1 MTELLTTV
9 IGTYPLDNYK
19 ALPGQPR
26 MLSGEE
32 AICRAVEDQIAA
44 GVKLISDG
52 EVRSE
57 MVGLFASKLPGYY
70 LRKGEAGGRQMGGW
84 HLNRRV
90 EPSPEPITVTDYL
103 YARKIAGDRAEVKG
117 IITGA
122 TTMAMSTTLDPEAPY
137 KHNLDPELILDIARA
152 LAEEA
157 KALRAAGC
165 RVIQVDEPVMAY
177 GADVALAILA
187 DSIIWREAEF
197 PVLHCCGDTRNVF
210 VQLLAAPIAAL
221 EVEGKYIPD
230 IPVANHALLQAKGMK
245 IGYGCINTASN
256 DVESVEHL
264 VEQIRIGVNQ
274 LGVENMWA
282 NPDCGMRLRKREA
295 ALAKM
300 KNMCEA
306 ARVVAEEG

>member
-1 MTELLTTV
+1 MTDLLTTV
-9 IGTYPLDNYK
+9 IGTYPLDNYN
-19 ALPGQPR
+19 APAAQPR
-26 MLSGEE
+26 MLSGED
-32 AICRAVEDQIAA
+32 AIRRAVEDQIAA

-57 MVGLFASKLPGYY
+57 MVGLFASKLPGYHM
-70 LRKGEAGGRQMGGW
+70 RKGEAGGRQMGGW
-84 HLNRRV
+84 HLSQRV
-90 EPSPEPITVTDYL
+90 EPSREPITVGDYL
-103 YARKIAGDRAEVKG
+103 FAKKIAGDRAQVKG

-177 GADVALAILA
+177 GADVSLAILA
-187 DSIIWREAEF
+187 GALIWKEAEI

-210 VQLLAAPIAAL
+210 VQLLAAPIATL
-221 EVEGKYIPD
+221 EVEGKYVPD
-230 IPVANHALLQAKGMK
+230 IPLANHTLLQAKGMK

-256 DVESVEHL
+256 EVESVEQL
-264 VEQIRIGVNQ
+264 VNQIRIGANQ
-274 LGVENMWA
+274 LGIENMWV
-282 NPDCGMRLRKREA
+282 NPDCGMRLRKRDA
-295 ALAKM
+295 AFAKLQ
-300 KNMCEA
+300 NMCAA
-306 ARVVAEEG
+306 ARIVAEEG

>member
-1 MTELLTTV
+1 MPDLLTTV
-9 IGTYPLDNYK
+9 IGTYPLDNYN
-19 ALPGQPR
+19 AAPGQPR

-32 AICRAVEDQIAA
+32 AIRRAVEDQIAA

-57 MVGLFASKLPGYY
+57 MIGLFASKLPGFYM
-70 LRKGEAGGRQMGGW
+70 RKGEAGGRQMGGW
-84 HLNRRV
+84 HLNKRV
-90 EPSPEPITVTDYL
+90 EPASGPITVEDYL
-103 YARKIAGDRAEVKG
+103 FAKQLAGDRAEVKG

-157 KALRAAGC
+157 KALRQAGC

-177 GADVALAILA
+177 GADVAVAIVA
-187 DSIIWREAEF
+187 DSLIWKEAEF
-197 PVLHCCGDTRNVF
+197 PALHCCGDTRSVF
-210 VQLLAAPIAAL
+210 VQLLAAPISAL
-221 EVEGKYIPD
+221 EVEGKYVPD
-230 IPVANHALLQAKGMK
+230 IPLANHALLQAKGIK
-245 IGYGCINTASN
+245 IGYGCLNSASN

-264 VEQIRIGVNQ
+264 TRQIRLGADQ
-274 LGVENMWA
+274 LGLENMWV
-282 NPDCGMRLRKREA
+282 NPDCGMRLRKRDA
-295 ALAKM
+295 AFAKL

-306 ARVVAEEG
+306 ARNVGEQG

>member
-1 MTELLTTV
+1 MAELLTTV
-9 IGTYPLDNYK
+9 IGTYPLDNYN
-19 ALPGQPR
+19 AAPGQPR
-26 MLSGEE
+26 MLSGED
-32 AICRAVEDQIAA
+32 AIRRAVEDQISA

-57 MVGLFASKLPGYY
+57 MIGLFASKLPGYY
-70 LRKGEAGGRQMGGW
+70 MRKGEAGGRQMGGW
-84 HLNRRV
+84 HLNKRV
-90 EPSPEPITVTDYL
+90 EPAAGPITVEDYL
-103 YARKIAGDRAEVKG
+103 YAKRLAGDRAEVKG

-137 KHNLDPELILDIARA
+137 KHNLDPELILDIGRA

-157 KALRAAGC
+157 KALRRAGC

-177 GADVALAILA
+177 GADVALAIVA
-187 DSIIWREAEF
+187 DSMIWKEAEF
-197 PVLHCCGDTRNVF
+197 PVLHCCGDTRGVF

-221 EVEGKYIPD
+221 EVEGKYVPD
-230 IPVANHALLQAKGMK
+230 IPLANHSLLQAKEMK
-245 IGYGCINTASN
+245 LGYGCLNSASN

-264 VEQIRIGVNQ
+264 VQQIRLGAEQ
-274 LGVENMWA
+274 LGLENMWV

-295 ALAKM
+295 AFAKL

-306 ARVVAEEG
+306 ARIVSEEG

>member
-1 MTELLTTV
+1 MPDLLTTV
-9 IGTYPLDNYK
+9 IGTYPLDNYN
-19 ALPGQPR
+19 AAPGQPR

-32 AICRAVEDQIAA
+32 AIRRAVEDQIAA

-57 MVGLFASKLPGYY
+57 MIGLFASKLPGFYM
-70 LRKGEAGGRQMGGW
+70 RKGEAGGRQMGGW
-84 HLNRRV
+84 HLNKRV
-90 EPSPEPITVTDYL
+90 EPASGPITVADYL
-103 YARKIAGDRAEVKG
+103 YAKQLAGDRAEVKG

-157 KALRAAGC
+157 KALRQAGC

-177 GADVALAILA
+177 GADVAVAIVA
-187 DSIIWREAEF
+187 DSLIWKEAEF
-197 PVLHCCGDTRNVF
+197 PALHCCGDTRNVF
-210 VQLLAAPIAAL
+210 VQLLAAPISAL
-221 EVEGKYIPD
+221 EVEGKYVPD
-230 IPVANHALLQAKGMK
+230 IPLANHALLQAKGIK
-245 IGYGCINTASN
+245 IGYGCLNSASN

-264 VEQIRIGVNQ
+264 TQQIRQGADQ
-274 LGVENMWA
+274 LGLENMWV
-282 NPDCGMRLRKREA
+282 NPDCGMRLRKRDA
-295 ALAKM
+295 AFAKL

-306 ARVVAEEG
+306 ARNVAEQG

>member
-9 IGTYPLDNYK
+9 IGTYPLDNYN
-19 ALPGQPR
+19 AAPGQPR
-26 MLSGEE
+26 MLSGQD
-32 AICRAVEDQIAA
+32 AIRRAVEDQVAA

-57 MVGLFASKLPGYY
+57 MVGLFASKIPGYY
-70 LRKGEAGGRQMGGW
+70 VRKGEAGGRQMGGW
-84 HLNRRV
+84 HLNKRV
-90 EPSPEPITVTDYL
+90 EPPTEGITVDDYL
-103 YARKIAGDRAEVKG
+103 FAKQLAGDRAEVKG

-157 KALRAAGC
+157 KALRRAGC

-177 GADVALAILA
+177 GADVALALVA
-187 DSIIWREAEF
+187 DSLIWKEAEF
-197 PVLHCCGDTRNVF
+197 PVLHCCGDTRGVF

-221 EVEGKYIPD
+221 EVEGKYVPD
-230 IPVANHALLQAKGMK
+230 IPLANHSLLQAKDMK
-245 IGYGCINTASN
+245 IGYGCINSASN

-264 VEQIRIGVNQ
+264 VEQVRIGVDQ
-274 LGVENMWA
+274 LGIENMWV
-282 NPDCGMRLRKREA
+282 NPDCGLRLRKRDA
-295 ALAKM
+295 AFSKLN
-300 KNMCEA
+300 NMCEA
-306 ARVVAEEG
+306 ARIVSREG